1 MNNAMHWYLAALKNY
16 VGLEGRAQRQEYWYF
31 ILVNLLITLGLVGVD
46 MLIDQFNELTGLGL
60 LSGIYTMLVMLP
72 GLSVTVRRLHDTG
85 RSGWWALVGI
95 IPLLGGLVLLVFM
108 ALDSEPGPNRFGPK
122 PRGVAV

>member
-1 MNNAMHWYLAALKNY
+1 MNDAMNWYLEVLKKY
-16 VGLEGRAQRQEYWYF
+16 VILEGRAQRQEYWYF
-31 ILVNLLITLGLVGVD
+31 ILCNLVITVVLMGID
-46 MLIDQFNELTGLGL
+46 MLIGQFNELTGLGL

-85 RSGWWALVGI
+85 RSGWWALLGI

-108 ALDSEPGPNRFGPK
+108 ALDSEPGPNRFGPN